1 MGWSG
6 GGEVRAAP
14 SRDLCDQSP
23 HLQLH
28 RRLCKILETIVN
40 CQNIRGPSKVAADGG
55 GIFVGQIRS
64 SNPFSNKCENRIGK
78 ERVGK
83 WEKEFRY
90 VRNVTRYEK
99 RYRIS
104 GIISTIISTSRGSH
118 TTVRPSLHN
127 CFLFVCSTY
136 RGSFWR
142 HWWID
147 EIFIFSWLRQWRR
160 TNCFVL
166 LLEWIIAKSF
176 CKQKESRTFSS
187 TRVETQWIACI

>member
-28 RRLCKILETIVN
+28 RILCKILETIRQR
-40 CQNIRGPSKVAADGG
+40 QNIRGPSKVAADGG

-99 RYRIS
+99 RYRIA

-127 CFLFVCSTY
+127 CFVCLFDIPGIFWTTLVNWRNFYFLMTKAMATDKLFCSSSWMNQ
-136 RGSFWR
+136 RQV
-142 HWWID
+142 
-147 EIFIFSWLRQWRR
+147 FS
-160 TNCFVL
+160 
-166 LLEWIIAKSF
+166 
-176 CKQKESRTFSS
+176 
-187 TRVETQWIACI
+187 

>member
-83 WEKEFRY
+83 WEK
-90 VRNVTRYEK
+90 
-99 RYRIS
+99 
-104 GIISTIISTSRGSH
+104 
-118 TTVRPSLHN
+118 
-127 CFLFVCSTY
+127 
-136 RGSFWR
+136 
-142 HWWID
+142 
-147 EIFIFSWLRQWRR
+147 
-160 TNCFVL
+160 
-166 LLEWIIAKSF
+166 KSF
-176 CKQKESRTFSS
+176 GTERYTLQEKVQNCGNN
-187 TRVETQWIACI
+187 IDDY